1 MIYVG
6 IRAKCG
12 RGNENADP
20 PMPPSF
26 FSRHAGI
33 HILNIFKTWE
43 KIVFAARVIVA
54 IENPEDIV
62 IISSRNYGQ
71 RAALKFASYTGA
83 KAIAGRFTPG
93 TFTNYITRGFK
104 EPRLVIVTDPR
115 TDSQVTRGK
124 KTPLFWFSRL
134 LLSCA
139 TGHH

>member
-1 MIYVG
+1 
-6 IRAKCG
+6 
-12 RGNENADP
+12 
-20 PMPPSF
+20 MPPSF